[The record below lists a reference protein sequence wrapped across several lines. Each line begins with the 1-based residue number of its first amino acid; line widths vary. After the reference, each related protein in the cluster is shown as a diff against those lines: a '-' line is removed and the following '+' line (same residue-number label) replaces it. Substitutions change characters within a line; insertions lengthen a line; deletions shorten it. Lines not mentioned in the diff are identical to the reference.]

1 MDCHILAASSLGG
14 VDHVECL
21 LRRPPALPASI
32 LPPRRP
38 IPGVRPVR
46 LMAGPLRRPAPF
58 PALGAVDGEGEAN
71 VLEVTHLSAPEGER
85 LGRLERWLMALDAP
99 VQLLVESDRLGPAE
113 IHPLGADHPGPLAG
127 DLAQL
132 AMGLAREGV
141 VGRRLLLVTP
151 PTAALSP
158 AALAEAGLET
168 APVDAPALA
177 ACVRRLLGAGR
188 HLDLGR
194 VRAEPRFPSRRER
207 SAAARLA
214 RAERT
219 WRDLVV
225 PDHLH
230 VHPAWIEADDAA
242 AVLLYLDGLPREMGD
257 DGLSWALR
265 GARDVDVGLRLWP
278 VPTDAA
284 VRHLTRRLRD
294 LRASQRAGDGADDF
308 RAAAAVDDAE
318 RLREALYLGETRLV
332 QVAAVFRC
340 HGRTAA
346 QARQAAQDLRMRL
359 GRAGFL
365 ARAAVL
371 RQWPALASMLPGAP
385 DRLGEA
391 LNVTAEVAARLLP
404 FALLAP
410 VRTGVLLGRD
420 ADDAAPVHLD
430 RTRLS
435 NPAAVYLGSPGSGK
449 STLAKMEIL
458 RRARRAV
465 GDRFVVV
472 DPEGEYGPVVDA
484 VEGGAVVDAS
494 APGGLR
500 LPLLTALG
508 HGARADAAGRRAATL
523 LAPLLDARAGRRAAA
538 LERALVEV
546 AASGGELGDLP
557 ARLGPLDADLARRAE
572 AAVSGP
578 LAILAAGPGPSE
590 EVRALALDLSGVDSA
605 LLPAL
610 LPALTEAAVGHLLP
624 AARRSGGWLWLT
636 LDEFHLYLAHEGG
649 ARRLVEWV
657 KRARKRGIA
666 ITAVSQHVVDLVR
679 HPDGQAILA
688 ACEVVA
694 LFRPGVDPTPFAA
707 AFGLEPDHAQRLVR
721 LAPGEA
727 LIRAADRWRW
737 VRIAL
742 TPQEHTLADTRP
754 AATAH
759 GRTRGRARP
768 ASRPEEVDADADGQ
782 A

>member
-1 MDCHILAASSLGG
+1 
-14 VDHVECL
+14 
-21 LRRPPALPASI
+21 
-32 LPPRRP
+32 
-38 IPGVRPVR
+38 VR
-46 LMAGPLRRPAPF
+46 LTAGPLRRPAPF
-58 PALGAVDGEGEAN
+58 PALGAVDGDREVG
-71 VLEVTHLSAPEGER
+71 VREVTHASAPTAER

-99 VQLLVESDRLGPAE
+99 IQLLLESDRLGPAE
-113 IHPLGADHPGPLAG
+113 IHPLGADRAGPLAD

-132 AMGLAREGV
+132 AVTLAHEGV
-141 VGRRLLLVTP
+141 VGRRVLLVAP

-158 AALAEAGLET
+158 AALAEAGLAT
-168 APVDAPALA
+168 AHLDAPALA
-177 ACVRRLLGAGR
+177 ACARRLLGAGR

-194 VRAEPRFPSRRER
+194 VRADPRLPSRRER
-207 SAAARLA
+207 SPAAILA
-214 RAERT
+214 RAERA

-225 PDHLH
+225 PDHLR
-230 VHPAWIEADDAA
+230 VCPAWIEADDAA
-242 AVLLYLDGLPREMGD
+242 MVLLYLDGLPREMGD
-257 DGLSWALR
+257 DGLAGALR

-294 LRASQRAGDGADDF
+294 LRASQRSGDGGDDF
-308 RAAAAVDDAE
+308 RAAAAAEDAE

-332 QVAAVFRC
+332 QAAAVFRC

-346 QARQAAQDLRMRL
+346 LARQAAEDLRMRL

-365 ARAAVL
+365 ARVAVL
-371 RQWPALASMLPGAP
+371 RQWPALRSMLPGAP

-410 VRTGVLLGRD
+410 GRTGILLGRD

-430 RTRLS
+430 RTRLP
-435 NPAAVYLGSPGSGK
+435 NPAAAYLGSPGSGK
-449 STLAKMEIL
+449 SALAKMEIL
-458 RRARRAV
+458 RRARRAP

-472 DPEGEYGPVVDA
+472 DPEGEYGPVVGA

-494 APGGLR
+494 APGELR
-500 LPLLTALG
+500 LPLLAALG
-508 HGARADAAGRRAATL
+508 SGVPHGAVARRAATL
-523 LAPLLDARAGRRAAA
+523 LGPLLDARAGRRAAA
-538 LERALVEV
+538 LERALAEI
-546 AASGGELGDLP
+546 AAAGGDLRDLP
-557 ARLGPLDADLARRAE
+557 TRLSPLDTDLARRAE

-578 LAILAAGPGPSE
+578 LAVLAGDSGPGE
-590 EVRALALDLSGVDSA
+590 AVRALALDLSGVDSA

-624 AARRSGGWLWLT
+624 AARRGGGWLWLT

-649 ARRLVEWV
+649 ARQLLEWA
-657 KRARKRGIA
+657 KRARKRGIVL
-666 ITAVSQHVVDLVR
+666 TAVSQHVVDLLR

-694 LFRPGVDPTPFAA
+694 LFRPGVDPAPFAA
-707 AFGLEPDHAQRLVR
+707 ALGLDAVSAGRLVR

-727 LIRAADRWRW
+727 LVRADDRWRW
-737 VRIAL
+737 VRIVL
-742 TPQEHTLADTRP
+742 TPQEQTLADTRP
-754 AATAH
+754 VAAAHRTAP
-759 GRTRGRARP
+759 GPARS
-768 ASRPEEVDADADGQ
+768 ASRSGEDDADAGRQ